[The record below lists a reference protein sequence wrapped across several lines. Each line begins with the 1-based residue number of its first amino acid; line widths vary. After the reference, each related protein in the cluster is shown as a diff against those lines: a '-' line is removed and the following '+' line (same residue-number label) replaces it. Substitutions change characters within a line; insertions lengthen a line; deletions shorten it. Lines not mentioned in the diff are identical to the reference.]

1 MMKFF
6 CGFTILF
13 VLGWATAAR
22 AQVLSYHASTA
33 GESYARGASD
43 MMRSAGDRNL
53 SNSQAAINMQD
64 AYSQGI
70 DNSIKSTNAFWER
83 REIYEQHRE
92 KKLYE
97 IGEHRKR
104 ALARNRLQPLTPSE
118 FDRSTGAVTWPKV
131 LTQPQYD
138 QYRDTLDELFLKRS
152 KNGYLTSDDYL
163 AAQKASKE
171 WRQMLT
177 KQQDVYPAPVLDQMT
192 RFVLKINRELNDNLS

>member
-1 MMKFF
+1 MKFF
-6 CGFTILF
+6 YGFTILF
-13 VLGWATAAR
+13 VLGLATVAQ

-33 GESYARGASD
+33 GESYARGAGD

-64 AYSQGI
+64 AYSKGI
-70 DNSIKSTNAFWER
+70 DNSIKATNAYWER
-83 REIYEQHRE
+83 REIYNQHRE

-97 IGEHRKR
+97 ISEHRKR
-104 ALARNRLQPLTPSE
+104 VIARNRLQPLTPSE
-118 FDRSTGAVTWPKV
+118 FDRSTGAITWPKV

-138 QYRDTLDELFLKRS
+138 QYRDTLDELFLKQA

-163 AAQKASKE
+163 AAQTASKG

-177 KQQDVYPAPVLDQMT
+177 KQRDVYPAPILDQMT
-192 RFVLKINRELNDNLS
+192 RFILKINRQLNNNLS